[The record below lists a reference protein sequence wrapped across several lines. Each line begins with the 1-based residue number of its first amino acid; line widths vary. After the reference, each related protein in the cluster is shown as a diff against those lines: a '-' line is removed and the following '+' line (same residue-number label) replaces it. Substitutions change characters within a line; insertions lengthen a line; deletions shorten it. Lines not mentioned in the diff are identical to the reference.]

1 MGSERFVEIDFGTQV
16 VNRVGDAR
24 GARAS
29 GARLSS
35 SPRVR
40 DLLRRLLHDVANP
53 MLGSRRVAA
62 DWNPT

>member
-24 GARAS
+24 